1 MSNYINSFM
10 TEKLNMVYNMTKSC
24 MDWGYLP
31 LVIVFTS
38 VEQKQYISL
47 LTAAL
52 QD

>member
-1 MSNYINSFM
+1 M